1 MKPLRHWG
9 FLLILGT
16 LSSVSSAQQAASG
29 EAKEN
34 AVSRSLRNRLPAAVV
49 TLLEQADQFELLSLN
64 PKFDMRPFKGSFHGY
79 KVLAKTGVKDTKT
92 RQRLISAL
100 LQGMRENSG
109 NLAACFNPR
118 HGIRAIH
125 KGSHA
130 DLVICFECL
139 QFHLFGNAQGEFL
152 VSRSPQSVF
161 DAVLKAADIREHA
174 DGANNEKADGGR
186 L

>member
-1 MKPLRHWG
+1 M
-9 FLLILGT
+9 F
-16 LSSVSSAQQAASG
+16 SFVSSPQQAASG

-49 TLLEQADQFELLSLN
+49 TLLEQADPFEPLSLN

-118 HGIRAIH
+118 HGIRSDGEQTFVTPRFFWIDTSPPGYLAQWPLA
-125 KGSHA
+125 SL
-130 DLVICFECL
+130 LVGCTLASF
-139 QFHLFGNAQGEFL
+139 
-152 VSRSPQSVF
+152 RSSINSVW
-161 DAVLKAADIREHA
+161 VPR
-174 DGANNEKADGGR
+174 R
-186 L
+186 SQ